1 MGEMI
6 KTSIKYCRK
15 CKYSYK
21 HNQTEIM
28 YGYYL
33 QTRLRRGCL
42 IGMPPMKKYNN
53 SYYGE
58 KTIR

>member
-28 YGYYL
+28 CGYYL
-33 QTRLRRGCL
+33 QTRSRRGCPV
-42 IGMPPMKKYNN
+42 GMCDKFEKK
-53 SYYGE
+53 GR
-58 KTIR
+58 KKRVQLK